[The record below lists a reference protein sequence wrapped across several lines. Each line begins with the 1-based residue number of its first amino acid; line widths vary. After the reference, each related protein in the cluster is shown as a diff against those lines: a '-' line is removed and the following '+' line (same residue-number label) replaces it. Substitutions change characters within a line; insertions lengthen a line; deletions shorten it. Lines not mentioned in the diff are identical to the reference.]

1 MFNKE
6 FITGCVMYQHFNDQH
21 NQETADKKI
30 LKTYEVTKNGDL
42 PLTPAIFCR
51 VDLDILE

>member
-6 FITGCVMYQHFNDQH
+6 LITGCVMYQHFDDQH

-51 VDLDILE
+51 VVLDILE